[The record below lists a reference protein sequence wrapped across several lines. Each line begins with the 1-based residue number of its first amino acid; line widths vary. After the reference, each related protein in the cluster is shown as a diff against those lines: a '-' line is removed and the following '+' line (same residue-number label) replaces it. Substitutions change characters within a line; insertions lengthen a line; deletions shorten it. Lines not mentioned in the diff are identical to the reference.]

1 MALWLLCRLDGC
13 EVRLLQKSFGS
24 NWRYLSD
31 SCYLCLTFRAVLAT
45 YGGTCSSLMRVG
57 DLRSVLFIVGYIW
70 KNREPIADYYLS

>member
-13 EVRLLQKSFGS
+13 EVRLLQKSFGG

-45 YGGTCSSLMRVG
+45 YGGTCFSLMGWETCVPFF
-57 DLRSVLFIVGYIW
+57 L
-70 KNREPIADYYLS
+70 LSDTFGKTGSL